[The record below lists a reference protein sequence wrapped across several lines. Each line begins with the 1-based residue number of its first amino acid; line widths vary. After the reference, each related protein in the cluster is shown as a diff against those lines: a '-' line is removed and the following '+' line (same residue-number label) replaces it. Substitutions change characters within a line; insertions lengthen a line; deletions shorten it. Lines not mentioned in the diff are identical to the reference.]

1 MSFKDRSFSQ
11 RIKQGGMG
19 DQAEAVFENVYPL
32 AWDRMGWNR
41 PSTPM
46 NGMVAF
52 IRYMPDY
59 MTFHGPVEV
68 QGFGGDQTI
77 KLKLDKLDA
86 LHEWDLVQP
95 TRLFLFD
102 SKQSQHATITVPELL
117 ALVARKETEVRCF
130 PEGKEYYAI
139 PANLI
144 PTWEPYDPEDY
155 PDA

>member
-19 DQAEAVFENVYPL
+19 DMAEAVFENVYPL
-32 AWDRMGWNR
+32 AWDRYGWDR

-46 NGMVAF
+46 QGMVAF
-52 IRYMPDY
+52 IRYTPDY

-77 KLKLDKLDA
+77 KIKLDKLDA
-86 LHEWDLVQP
+86 LCDWDLKQE

-102 SKQSQHATITVPELL
+102 SKNSRHATITI
-117 ALVARKETEVRCF
+117 ANLVQMVRTKQVEVRSF

-139 PANLI
+139 PASLVDGW
-144 PTWEPYDPEDY
+144 THYDPEDY
-155 PDA
+155 PNA